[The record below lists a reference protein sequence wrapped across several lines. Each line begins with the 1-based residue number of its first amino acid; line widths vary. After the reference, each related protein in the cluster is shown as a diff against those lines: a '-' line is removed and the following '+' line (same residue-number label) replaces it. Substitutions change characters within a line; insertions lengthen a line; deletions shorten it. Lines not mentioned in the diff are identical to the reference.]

1 MALPRP
7 TTTVYAGSDRLAHAT
22 TPRAAVRSAVKRI
35 ANGDYA
41 RADVYNDHGK
51 RVATV
56 SRFYNIITITTK
68 RGVFK

>member
-1 MALPRP
+1 MASPRP
-7 TTTVYAGSDRLAHAT
+7 TITVYAGSDRLAHAT

-35 ANGDYA
+35 MAGDYA
-41 RADVYNDHGK
+41 KADVYENDK

-56 SRFYNIITITTK
+56 TRFYNTITITTK